1 MGVTNSIQIEMNS
14 KNIFGL
20 HYENQRF
27 RQNMKVDHERWEIF
41 RAKKCIFLRI
51 SQICPRITVFYQK

>member
-1 MGVTNSIQIEMNS
+1 MTNSIQIEMNS

-27 RQNMKVDHERWEIF
+27 RQNIKVDHERWEIF
-41 RAKKCIFLRI
+41 RAKKCIF
-51 SQICPRITVFYQK
+51 

>member
-1 MGVTNSIQIEMNS
+1 MTNSIQIEMNS

-27 RQNMKVDHERWEIF
+27 RQNIKVDHERGKYSGLKNVYF
-41 RAKKCIFLRI
+41 
-51 SQICPRITVFYQK
+51 